1 MRVSDTIEALRPAV
15 EVQTG
20 GTDSAFEYQTLEK
33 VWELLT
39 GETIKDPLTQIY
51 SPTVTISTVYD
62 RCNGTY
68 IRTCHFTYVSFKY
81 IMCNRDYFYVSVL
94 KHS

>member
-68 IRTCHFTYVSFKY
+68 EPVTSRMLASNTSCAIETTSTY
-81 IMCNRDYFYVSVL
+81 R
-94 KHS
+94 H